1 MQGLVA
7 FVKDSM
13 KVRWSVVCY
22 HQREITTPHRVGFR
36 DAGRYKGGTMAS
48 YLVDYENVQSSGL
61 EGLDRLTGDDDVYIF
76 YSDNADKITFA
87 VHKLLNE
94 TNAQVHY
101 VHVEVGHKNALDF
114 QLATYLGYLIA
125 NQLGEQ
131 YFLVTRDNG
140 FEAISRFWKG
150 KYVRVDIAS
159 NLTGRSK
166 AAIADELT
174 AKTRALLGDTEE
186 VPTVVGF
193 IQKYKTKNGLNNAL
207 GKEYGSQRAGEI
219 YKAIKPLI
227 ADKKG
232 SDQSNGRSRSKS
244 RGSSSKKN
252 GNGGSAGNGSS
263 GSGGSGSQG

>member
-1 MQGLVA
+1 MTSDG
-7 FVKDSM
+7 
-13 KVRWSVVCY
+13 VRCY
-22 HQREITTPHRVGFR
+22 HQREITILHRTDIR
-36 DAGRYKGGTMAS
+36 DAGGFKGGTMAS
-48 YLVDYENVQSSGL
+48 YLVDYENVQGNGL
-61 EGLDRLTGDDDVYIF
+61 EGLDRLTDDDDVYIF

-87 VHKLLNE
+87 LHKLLNE
-94 TNAQVHY
+94 AKAQVHY

-159 NLTGRSK
+159 NLTGRSR

-186 VPTVVGF
+186 VATVVGF

-232 SDQSNGRSRSKS
+232 SDKGGGRSRAKS

-252 GNGGSAGNGSS
+252 GNGGSAGSGNGSS
-263 GSGGSGSQG
+263 SAQG